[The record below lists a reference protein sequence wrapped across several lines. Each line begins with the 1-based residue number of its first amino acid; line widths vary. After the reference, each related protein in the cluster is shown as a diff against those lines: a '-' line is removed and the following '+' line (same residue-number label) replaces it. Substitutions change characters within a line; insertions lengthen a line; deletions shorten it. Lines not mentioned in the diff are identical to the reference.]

1 LDGVVWL
8 GDEAIPGSAE
18 AIARLRGA
26 GERVMFFTNNSA
38 PRIADHL
45 AKLARM
51 GIVCGADDFLTSA
64 QAAAELIEPG
74 SRALVIG
81 GPGIE
86 EALLARGVA
95 AVAPGDSGGVDSGG
109 VDAVVVGFDRKFD
122 FERLA
127 AATTAVLAG
136 ARLIA
141 TNQDPTFPSPTGP
154 LPGAGS
160 FVAAVAYASGASP
173 IAAGKPEEPAARLL
187 AARASEIDVAIGDRP
202 STDGAFARRLSARFG
217 LVLTGVTPHGHG
229 DLDPSPD
236 LEADDLLALVNVFTK
251 P

>member
-1 LDGVVWL
+1 MHGALPRSPRGIRAGWIRVGWTQWS
-8 GDEAIPGSAE
+8 SAS
-18 AIARLRGA
+18 IG
-26 GERVMFFTNNSA
+26 NS
-38 PRIADHL
+38 
-45 AKLARM
+45 
-51 GIVCGADDFLTSA
+51 
-64 QAAAELIEPG
+64 
-74 SRALVIG
+74 
-81 GPGIE
+81 
-86 EALLARGVA
+86 
-95 AVAPGDSGGVDSGG
+95 
-109 VDAVVVGFDRKFD
+109 
-122 FERLA
+122 
-127 AATTAVLAG
+127 AVLAG